1 MDLPQPPPHKQLS
14 ICVLSKQ
21 DHSSSTNPCQVAPG
35 AGPMDTPSL
44 VRLVAPAL
52 SARCARRLPSSSS
65 RPAADSASASQH
77 PQLRSRPLGLVCL
90 RPSPGPRLE
99 EKDPRSLCSDG
110 PKSLLGLPASAG
122 PAVRWGARGAAA
134 VLAAAP
140 GMYQSPRRLCS
151 ALLQRDAPGLRRA
164 PGPPP
169 PPRRLSPTAAPR
181 LASPRLL
188 AAASAARDV
197 ARSCSR
203 TGECT
208 AVPGGERGGRHL
220 ETAGNE
226 WEAGGCRAVWCD
238 REAVPLLLEPPS
250 LPSFAAFSCLGLAP
264 RPVRAATPC

>member
-1 MDLPQPPPHKQLS
+1 
-14 ICVLSKQ
+14 
-21 DHSSSTNPCQVAPG
+21 
-35 AGPMDTPSL
+35 MDTPSL

-65 RPAADSASASQH
+65 RPAADSASASWH
-77 PQLRSRPLGLVCL
+77 PQLSPRRLGLVCL
-90 RPSPGPRLE
+90 RPSPEPRLE
-99 EKDPRSLCSDG
+99 EKAPRSRCSDG

-122 PAVRWGARGAAA
+122 PAGRWGARGAAA

-151 ALLQRDAPGLRRA
+151 ALLQRDAPGLRRP
-164 PGPPP
+164 PGPP

-181 LASPRLL
+181 LQSPRLL

-220 ETAGNE
+220 ETAGIE
-226 WEAGGCRAVWCD
+226 WEAGGCRAVGCE
-238 REAVPLLLEPPS
+238 REAVPLLPEPPS
-250 LPSFAAFSCLGLAP
+250 LLFFAAPLSLSLAWGLHC
-264 RPVRAATPC
+264 VR

>member
-1 MDLPQPPPHKQLS
+1 
-14 ICVLSKQ
+14 
-21 DHSSSTNPCQVAPG
+21 
-35 AGPMDTPSL
+35 MDTPSL